1 MVHVAIVLPG
11 QAYGPDRPG
20 LAIPIEVLRQRGAE
34 VVCVTYPA
42 EPWPDWRR
50 AEAGDWSEIAN
61 TLAPQMEPA
70 LANAARVTVIA
81 KSMGTSVFGGM
92 RHLFPRSTEAIWITP
107 LFRDPDVARDVIA
120 AGFRCLSVFATD
132 DLAHDPDWQARV
144 TAACKG
150 TELALDDAGH
160 RLVMSDQQHEAL
172 RQAVE
177 AFVA

>member
-1 MVHVAIVLPG
+1 
-11 QAYGPDRPG
+11 
-20 LAIPIEVLRQRGAE
+20 
-34 VVCVTYPA
+34 VTYPA

-50 AEAGDWSEIAN
+50 AEKGDWSEITAALEPQIGP
-61 TLAPQMEPA
+61 TLATA
-70 LANAARVTVIA
+70 DRVTVVA
-81 KSMGTSVFGGM
+81 KSMGTSVFGGI
-92 RHLFPRSTEAIWITP
+92 RSLLPAETAAIWITP
-107 LFRDPDVARDVIA
+107 LFHDPDVARDVIA

-132 DLAHDPDWQARV
+132 DPAHDPDGQARV

-150 TELALDDAGH
+150 AELALDDAGH